1 MIVDVSCFRYRSK
14 VHKMSDLLWDQPTKP
29 LDRAI
34 WWIEYVLRH
43 KGAAHL
49 RSPAADMSWFK
60 LLSLD
65 VISFLTG
72 CIIFVLIILIYL
84 MKFTCNLIL
93 TKPKKLKTK

>member
-1 MIVDVSCFRYRSK
+1 
-14 VHKMSDLLWDQPTKP
+14 MSELLWDQPTKP

-43 KGAAHL
+43 KGAGHL

-65 VISFLTG
+65 VISFLLG
-72 CIIFVLIILIYL
+72 CFIVTLTLIYYL
-84 MKFTCNLIL
+84 CKFLLRLIL
-93 TKPKKLKTK
+93 SKPKKLKTK